1 MQALTTV
8 CRAPAALHA
17 LQAGASQGRC
27 AMQRSRVYHW
37 ELLDF
42 ATHFGIRA
50 EELQVRKEHQ
60 SETRGSLGVTP

>member
-1 MQALTTV
+1 
-8 CRAPAALHA
+8 
-17 LQAGASQGRC
+17 
-27 AMQRSRVYHW
+27 MQRSRVYHW